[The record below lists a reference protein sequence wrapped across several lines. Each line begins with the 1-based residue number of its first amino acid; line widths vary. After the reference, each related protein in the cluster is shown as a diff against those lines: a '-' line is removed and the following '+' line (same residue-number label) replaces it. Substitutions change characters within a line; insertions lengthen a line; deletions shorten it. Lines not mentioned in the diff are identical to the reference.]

1 MKYIIFS
8 DIHLHNYSGGVDPDT
23 RMSKRLLIQKSIL
36 QQVIDLAIQEDAILL
51 FGGDLVHA
59 VGNVPVEVL
68 NVIHWFFEEIKK
80 CGIKFYAV
88 EGNHDQVIR
97 KNCSTWHSVLSP
109 FQNRE
114 QRNDELS
121 LIERG
126 IRFVDYDRIEDV
138 EEISGYDIV
147 VIHAQPDL
155 INKHKFHMEGVNWKK
170 ISKNNKLTFFG
181 HDHTRR
187 ELSKYCYVI
196 GSPMQLTMNDV
207 GEDRGCY
214 LVNSED
220 WSSTF
225 IKLDYPEL
233 KRLDKVEAKEETK
246 FEERIKAT
254 SFQDILVEWIDRE
267 QKPQSYLDLI
277 QKDITD
283 KVQVAKNFF
292 NGRITEIYLQ
302 DFMSIE
308 EIKVQIKNGFWL
320 VMGENGTGK
329 STITGEGIYWILFDA
344 TTKNL
349 AKQEIVRDRPTKQK
363 EAIGVLDLVD
373 NKNHYSIHRSSKNGL
388 MIWQNEKNLVDGMTK
403 VQAQEF
409 LEKQILGFDKGTY
422 LASCY
427 FSQEQLL
434 TLAQLG
440 DADTTNLV
448 TNLLGFET
456 YDSLYV
462 QMDLKKK
469 EVTLQLELEEQRSVR
484 LNNEIW
490 KNSEQQKN
498 LKEQIE
504 MLTKQQCSLKSEQST
519 VTIQIGE
526 FTTLLGNIVVPSVT
540 TEEIDTSILFLEKT
554 KSEISTK
561 LRTLQENGNKIVQV
575 QNRIDK
581 KKIEIESEKRLIEQN
596 ISKHEA
602 IISSLKENKC
612 SYCGTIL
619 KKDELE
625 KHLSEEQNQ
634 ISILKASING
644 VSPLTSGL
652 DKELESLYDQ
662 EAENTELISATNE
675 EIVKIEKEIKASQEA
690 RNTTLQVFT
699 EANSRKASLTAQ
711 IKQLEQRKSSLVNQ
725 IAQVNIDAKLVQLK
739 KLENDFD
746 NLDAQKLDIADKK
759 IRLIEHLD
767 IYTFWHNT
775 FSNKGL
781 RTLLLDR
788 FVNEFNSIVKKYCY
802 QVSAGEFIVEFTP
815 TSKIRSGLERNKLGL
830 QVVYKDKLVN
840 YSALSGG
847 EKTRC
852 NLPLCLGLNK
862 WISQKHGLS
871 NGIFGMMIFDELFC
885 FTDTK
890 FRENVAQVLFDEGKS
905 KSIFVIDHSDTLM
918 AYTSDLW
925 LISKEN
931 DVTQLQVV

>member
-1 MKYIIFS
+1 MKFVIFS
-8 DIHLHNYSGGVDPDT
+8 DLHLHTYSGGVDPET

-36 QQVIDLAIQEDAILL
+36 QQVIDLAIQEDAVLL

-68 NVIHWFFEEIKK
+68 NVIHWFFEECKK
-80 CGIKFYAV
+80 LDVKIFAV
-88 EGNHDQVIR
+88 LGNHDISLR
-97 KNCSTWHSVLSP
+97 NNCPSTHSVLSP
-109 FQNRE
+109 FQNRK
-114 QRNDELS
+114 
-121 LIERG
+121 ERDAAIALLKPT
-126 IRFVDYDRIEDV
+126 IRLVDYDQTDNV
-138 EEISGYDIV
+138 EEIKGFDIV
-147 VIHAQPDL
+147 IIHAQPDL
-155 INKHKFHMEGVNWKK
+155 TNKHHFHMEGVNWKK
-170 ISKNNKLTFFG
+170 ITKNNKFVFFG

-187 ELSKYCYVI
+187 ELSKFCYVV

-220 WSSTF
+220 WKVDF

-254 SFQDILVEWIDRE
+254 SFQDILIEWIDRE

-283 KVQVAKNFF
+283 KIQVTKNVF
-292 NGRITEIYLQ
+292 NGKIQSIYLK
-302 DFMSIE
+302 DFLSID
-308 EIKVQIKNGFWL
+308 EIKVEYKNGFWL

-329 STITGEGIYWILFDA
+329 TSLTGEGIYWILFDDS
-344 TTKNL
+344 TKGL

-363 EAIGVLDLVD
+363 EAIGELCLVD
-373 NKNHYSIHRSSKNGL
+373 DKQFYTVRRSSKNGL
-388 MIWQNEKNLVDGMTK
+388 EVFTGNKNLVDGMTK
-403 VQAQEF
+403 TQAQEF
-409 LEKQILGFDKGTY
+409 LEKHILGFDKNTY
-422 LASCY
+422 LAACY

-469 EVTLQLELEEQRSVR
+469 EVTLQIDLEEQRSVR

-504 MLTKQQCSLKSEQST
+504 SSLKMQDTLKGEQLK
-519 VTIQIGE
+519 INQQIDE
-526 FTTLLGNIVVPSVT
+526 LTTLLGNIIVPSVT
-540 TEEIDTSILFLEKT
+540 TDEIDVSLLALNSSKT
-554 KSEISTK
+554 EMSTK
-561 LRTLQENGNKIVQV
+561 LRKLQETGHLIIQEQNKI
-575 QNRIDK
+575 DK
-581 KKIEIESEKRLIEQN
+581 EKTKLETEKRLKLES
-596 ISKHEA
+596 ISNHEA

-612 SYCGTIL
+612 VYCGTIL

-625 KHLSEEQNQ
+625 KHLGEEQATISLIKSTIKDNTSELDNQ
-634 ISILKASING
+634 
-644 VSPLTSGL
+644 
-652 DKELESLYDQ
+652 LEKLYDQ
-662 EAENTELISATNE
+662 EAENKELIDATNA
-675 EIVKIEKEIKASQEA
+675 EIIRIEKEIKISQEA
-690 RNTTLQVFT
+690 RNTTLKVFT
-699 EANSRKASLTAQ
+699 EANSRKVSLTAQ
-711 IKQLEQRKSSLVNQ
+711 IKQLENSAKSLLNQ
-725 IAQVNIDAKLVQLK
+725 ITAFNVDDKLAQIDSLIV
-739 KLENDFD
+739 DFD
-746 NLDAQKLDIADKK
+746 NYDAEKLCINDKK
-759 IRLIEHLD
+759 VKLIEMLA
-767 IYTFWHNT
+767 IYDFWHNT
-775 FSNKGL
+775 FSNKGI

-802 QVSAGEFIVEFTP
+802 QVSGGEFVVEFTP

-830 QVVYKDKLVN
+830 QVAYKDKLIN
-840 YSALSGG
+840 YAALSGG
-847 EKTRC
+847 EKARC

-862 WISQKHGLS
+862 WISQKYGVT
-871 NGIFGMMIFDELFC
+871 NGIFGLMIFDELFC
-885 FTDTK
+885 FTDNK

-905 KSIFVIDHSDTLM
+905 KSIFVIDHSDLLM

-925 LISKEN
+925 LVSKQN